1 MNICFVISDIDT
13 EPVGTSVVLMKKAHE
28 RGHNLYVM
36 GVGDFVFHHNA
47 PMGLRCKKVKKEL
60 EYKTEEEFWTQVQ
73 DDNRKQKV
81 ITSKD
86 LDVLFLRNNPT
97 EESDDRHWAEHSG
110 IAFARMIQQEGV
122 LVLNDAFAM
131 SHAYIDK
138 LYFEELPSAIKPDSL
153 VTRNMEDL
161 MKFWEEVGKKMVLK
175 PLEGSGGQNVYLI
188 GKDKKNINQIFEAIS
203 NEGYVIAQE
212 FLPEVSKGDVRII
225 LMNGKVLEENGEKAV
240 IRRVNKDEDEFRS
253 NLALGATAKK
263 AEYTKEMQR
272 IVEVTAPK
280 LIKDGLFFVGL
291 DVVDDKLIEINVLS
305 PGGLDYCE
313 AIGLPNFTTTVIKAI
328 ERKVEY
334 KKLYNNKLANKV
346 LATMD

>member
-1 MNICFVISDIDT
+1 MNICFVISDIKT

-28 RGHNLYVM
+28 RGHTLYVM

-47 PMGLRCKKVKKEL
+47 PMSLRCKRVKKNLAYENP
-60 EYKTEEEFWTQVQ
+60 EEFWVKIQE
-73 DDNRKQKV
+73 DNRKRKV
-81 ITSKD
+81 ITSD
-86 LDVLFLRNNPT
+86 NLDVLFLRNNPT
-97 EESDDRHWAEHSG
+97 EESDDRRWAEHSG

-138 LYFEELPSAIKPDSL
+138 LYFEELPSIIKPDSL
-153 VTRNMEDL
+153 VTRDMGDL
-161 MKFWEEVGKKMVLK
+161 LQFWEEVGKKMVLK

-188 GKDKKNINQIFEAIS
+188 DKDKKNLTQIFETIS
-203 NEGYVIAQE
+203 SQGYVIAQE
-212 FLPEVSKGDVRII
+212 FLPEVSEGDVRII

-240 IRRVNKDEDEFRS
+240 IRRVNSDKDEFRS
-253 NLALGATAKK
+253 NLALGAKAKK
-263 AEYTKEMQR
+263 AKYTKEMQR
-272 IVEVTAPK
+272 IVEITAPK

-291 DVVDDKLIEINVLS
+291 DVVDNKLIEINVLS

-313 AIGLPNFTTTVIKAI
+313 AIGLPNFTTTVIEAI
-328 ERKVEY
+328 ERKIEY
-334 KKLYNNKLANKV
+334 KKLYKNKLTNKV

>member
-1 MNICFVISDIDT
+1 MKICFVISDIEE

-28 RGHNLYVM
+28 RGHTLYVM
-36 GVGDFVFHHNA
+36 GVGDFIFHHNA
-47 PMGLRCKKVKKEL
+47 PMSLRCKKVKKKL
-60 EYKTEEEFWTQVQ
+60 EYKNVEAFWTQIK
-73 DDNRKQKV
+73 DDTSKRKV
-81 ITSKD
+81 VTSKD

-110 IAFARMIQQEGV
+110 IAFARMIQQEDV

-131 SHAYIDK
+131 SHAFIDK
-138 LYFEELPSAIKPDSL
+138 LYFEELPSNIKPKSL
-153 VTRNMEDL
+153 VTRNMDDL
-161 MKFWEEVGKKMVLK
+161 MQFWEEVGQKMVLK

-188 GKDKKNINQIFEAIS
+188 DKDKKNLNQIFETIS
-203 NEGYVIAQE
+203 NQGYVIAQE

-225 LMNGKVLEENGEKAV
+225 LMNGKVLEEDGQKAV
-240 IRRVNKDEDEFRS
+240 IRRVNKDENEFRS
-253 NLALGATAKK
+253 NLALGAKAEK
-263 AEYTKEMQR
+263 AEYTKDMEK

-291 DVVDDKLIEINVLS
+291 DVVNDKLIEINVLS

-328 ERKVEY
+328 ERKVKY
-334 KKLYNNKLANKV
+334 KKLYKNKIANKV
-346 LATMD
+346 LATMA

>member
-1 MNICFVISDIDT
+1 MNICFVISDIAT
-13 EPVGTSVVLMKKAHE
+13 ELFGTSVVLMKKAHE
-28 RGHNLYVM
+28 RGHTLYVM
-36 GVGDFVFHHNA
+36 GVGDFVFHHDA
-47 PMGLRCKKVKKEL
+47 PMSLRCNKVKKKM
-60 EYKTEEEFWTQVQ
+60 EYASAEEFWSQIKE
-73 DDNRKQKV
+73 DKRKRNV

-97 EESDDRHWAEHSG
+97 EEAVDRQWAEHSG

-138 LYFEELPSAIKPDSL
+138 LYFEELPSSIKPDSL
-153 VTRNMEDL
+153 ITRSMDDL

-188 GKDKKNINQIFEAIS
+188 DKDKKNINQIFEALTQQ
-203 NEGYVIAQE
+203 GYVIAQE

-240 IRRVNKDEDEFRS
+240 IRRINSDKAEFRS
-253 NLALGATAKK
+253 NMALGAK
-263 AEYTKEMQR
+263 AERAKYTKAMQR
-272 IVEVTAPK
+272 IVEITAPK
-280 LIKDGLFFVGL
+280 LISDGLFFVGL
-291 DVVDDKLIEINVLS
+291 DIVDDKLIEINVLS
-305 PGGLDYCE
+305 PGGLSYCE
-313 AIGLPNFTTTVIKAI
+313 SIGLPDFTETVIKSI

-334 KKLYNNKLANKV
+334 KKLYKNNLSNKM

>member
-1 MNICFVISDIDT
+1 
-13 EPVGTSVVLMKKAHE
+13 
-28 RGHNLYVM
+28 
-36 GVGDFVFHHNA
+36 
-47 PMGLRCKKVKKEL
+47 
-60 EYKTEEEFWTQVQ
+60 
-73 DDNRKQKV
+73 
-81 ITSKD
+81 TSKD

-97 EESDDRHWAEHSG
+97 EETDDRQWAEHSG

-131 SHAYIDK
+131 SHAFIDK

-153 VTRNMEDL
+153 VTRNMDDL
-161 MKFWEEVGKKMVLK
+161 LKFWEEVGKKMVLK

-188 GKDKKNINQIFEAIS
+188 DKDKKNFNQIFETIS
-203 NEGYVIAQE
+203 SEGYVIAQE

-225 LMNGKVLEENGEKAV
+225 LMNGKVLEEDGQKAV
-240 IRRVNKDEDEFRS
+240 IRRVNSDKDEFRS
-253 NLALGATAKK
+253 NLALGAKAKK
-263 AEYTKEMQR
+263 AKYTKEMER

-280 LIKDGLFFVGL
+280 LVKDGLFFVGL

-313 AIGLPNFTTTVIKAI
+313 DIGLPDFTTTVIKAI
-328 ERKVEY
+328 ERKIEY
-334 KKLYNNKLANKV
+334 KKLYKNTLENRV

>member
-1 MNICFVISDIDT
+1 MNICFVLSDIAT
-13 EPVGTSVVLMKKAHE
+13 ETAGTSVVLLKKAYE
-28 RGHNLYVM
+28 RGHTVYIM
-36 GVGDFVFHHNA
+36 GVGDFVFHHDA
-47 PMGLRCKKVKKEL
+47 PMSLRCKKLKKKL
-60 EYKTEEEFWTQVQ
+60 EYKSTEEFWTLVQ
-73 DDNRKQKV
+73 EDSSKPKV

-86 LDVLFLRNNPT
+86 LDVMFLRNNPT
-97 EESDDRHWAEHSG
+97 EEANDRQWAEHSG

-138 LYFEELPSAIKPDSL
+138 LYFEELPSSIKPDSL
-153 VTRNMEDL
+153 VTRSMEDL

-188 GKDKKNINQIFEAIS
+188 DKDKKNINQIFETIS
-203 NEGYVIAQE
+203 EKGYVIAQE
-212 FLPEVSKGDVRII
+212 FLPEVSKGDVRVI

-240 IRRVNKDEDEFRS
+240 IRRVNSDKAEFRS
-253 NLALGATAKK
+253 NLALGAKAKK
-263 AEYTKEMQR
+263 TKYTTAMQR
-272 IVEVTAPK
+272 IVEITAPK

-291 DVVDDKLIEINVLS
+291 DIVDDKLIEINVLS

-313 AIGLPNFTTTVIKAI
+313 AIGLPDFTETVIKAI
-328 ERKVEY
+328 ERKVAY
-334 KKLYNNKLANKV
+334 KQMYGTSISNKV

>member
-1 MNICFVISDIDT
+1 MNICFVISDLAS

-28 RGHNLYVM
+28 RGHKLYIM
-36 GVGDFVFHHNA
+36 GVGDFVFHHKE
-47 PMGLRCKKVKKEL
+47 PMSMCCEIVHENL
-60 EYKTEEEFWTQVQ
+60 EYSTSEEFWTKIK
-73 DDNRKQKV
+73 NGEPNKKL
-81 ITSKD
+81 ITSED

-97 EESDDRHWAEHSG
+97 EEADSRQWAEHSG

-131 SHAYIDK
+131 SHAFIDK
-138 LYFEELPSAIKPDSL
+138 LYFEELPSIIKPKSL
-153 VTRNMEDL
+153 ITRSMDDL

-188 GKDKKNINQIFEAIS
+188 GEDKKNINQIFETVVDQ
-203 NEGYVIAQE
+203 GYIIAQE
-212 FLPEVSKGDVRII
+212 FLPEVSKGDVRVI

-240 IRRVNKDEDEFRS
+240 IRRVNNDETEFRS
-253 NLALGATAKK
+253 NLALGAK
-263 AEYTKEMQR
+263 AEKTEYTEAMQR

-280 LIKDGLFFVGL
+280 LINDGLFFVGL
-291 DVVDDKLIEINVLS
+291 DIVDDKLIEINVLS

-313 AIGLPNFTTTVIKAI
+313 AIGLPDFTKTVIEAI

-334 KKLYNNKLANKV
+334 KKLFKNNLSNKV
-346 LATMD
+346 LATMV